1 MSVLLFFI
9 SVALLRRAASGC
21 WMREGKD
28 FSVGM
33 FERGCVVEEFFVV
46 RNREAGEE
54 EPGQLFGIYGQ
65 LTVIVFEL

>member
-1 MSVLLFFI
+1 MFLF
-9 SVALLRRAASGC
+9 VALLRRAASGC

-28 FSVGM
+28 LSAGM
-33 FERGCVVEEFFVV
+33 VERGCAVEEFFVV

-54 EPGQLFGIYGQ
+54 ESGQLFGIYGQ